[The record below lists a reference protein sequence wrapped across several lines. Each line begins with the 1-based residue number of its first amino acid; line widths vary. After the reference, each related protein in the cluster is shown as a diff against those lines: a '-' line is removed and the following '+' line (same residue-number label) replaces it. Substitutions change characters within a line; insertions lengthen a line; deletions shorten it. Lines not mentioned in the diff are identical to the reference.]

1 MIVKSYEPTA
11 KFSWDACSAKLAQ
24 PSAVIPVAAT
34 SRIGAEPTARTRG
47 ATVSDSDVASV
58 RSRPMP
64 DSDTTFRPN
73 EQDLRASR
81 VSTLWVLGL
90 VRSWTIGTSRR
101 CEFVKRAAH
110 QETPS

>member
-1 MIVKSYEPTA
+1 MIVKSYEPTG

-24 PSAVIPVAAT
+24 PSAVMPVAAML
-34 SRIGAEPTARTRG
+34 RIGSADAERTRG

-58 RSRPMP
+58 RSRPTP

-81 VSTLWVLGL
+81 VSTLCVLGL

-101 CEFVKRAAH
+101 CGFVKRAAH